1 MSGVSLSHGET
12 LISRVVAAVRALAAG
27 RNNATGTATLAAG
40 VTTTTVA
47 APNCGPD
54 SQVFLFPRTANAA
67 VEVGNG
73 TIYILA
79 ANVTAAQF
87 VITHANG
94 VSLDRTFSYVCLG

>member
-27 RNNATGTATLAAG
+27 RTNATGIVTLAAG
-40 VTTTTVA
+40 VTTTTVP
-47 APNCGPD
+47 APNCGTD

-67 VEVGNG
+67 AELGNG
-73 TIYILA
+73 TIYVLA

-87 VITHANG
+87 VITHANAG
-94 VSLDRTFSYVCLG
+94 SLDRTYSYVCLG

>member
-1 MSGVSLSHGET
+1 MSGVSLAHSET
-12 LISRVVAAVRALAAG
+12 LPSRIVAAVRALAAG
-27 RNNATGTATLAAG
+27 RTNATGVVTLAAG

-47 APNCGPD
+47 APNCGTD

-67 VEVGNG
+67 AELGNG

-87 VITHANG
+87 VITHASG
-94 VSLDRTFSYVCLG
+94 ASLDRTFSYVCLG

>member
-12 LISRVVAAVRALAAG
+12 LVSRIVAAVRALAAG
-27 RNNATGTATLAAG
+27 RSNAVGTVTLAAG

-67 VEVGNG
+67 AEVGNG

-79 ANVTAAQF
+79 TNVTAAQF
-87 VITHANG
+87 IITHANAG
-94 VSLDRTFSYVCLG
+94 STDRSYSYVCLG

>member
-27 RNNATGTATLAAG
+27 RTNATGVVTLAAG
-40 VTTTTVA
+40 VTTTTVQ
-47 APNCGPD
+47 APNCATD

-67 VEVGNG
+67 AEVGNG

-79 ANVTAAQF
+79 TNVTAAQF
-87 VITHANG
+87 VITHANAIS
-94 VSLDRTFSYVCLG
+94 VDRTFSYVCLG